1 MKIFWTA
8 AAREDLQ
15 AIRAWLDERNQA
27 AAGRVIREIR
37 ETVAAL
43 QTQSM
48 LGRIGQIKGTRELV
62 IQHFPYLVI
71 YEILPAGIRVLSVF
85 HTARAWWLGME
96 SDIEEI
102 G

>member
-1 MKIFWTA
+1 MTIIWTA

-37 ETVAAL
+37 ETVSAL
-43 QTQSM
+43 QSQSM
-48 LGRIGQIKGTRELV
+48 LDRVGQINGTRELV
-62 IQHFPYLVI
+62 IPHLPHLVI
-71 YEILPAGIRVLSVF
+71 YGILSGGIRVLSVF

-96 SDIEEI
+96 SAIEEI
-102 G
+102 